1 MRQEPKYS
9 EVELTASAPGT
20 SAVKRPQKLGPMI
33 LVGGISSLGGF
44 LFGYDTGVVSGA
56 MIELKSRSSGLAPRE
71 LTTIEEE
78 LIVSVTVA
86 AAAFGSLFSG
96 LVQQTDFFG
105 RKSAIILGAFVFT
118 LGAALMA
125 IATNLTTI
133 IWGRL
138 IVGIGVGVAAQTVPT
153 YISEMSPPH
162 LRGVF
167 GVVNASMIVFGQVIA
182 SAACC
187 IFASHDLMV
196 GRVDGWRWMLGLGG
210 LPSAL
215 LLVGMLFLPESPR
228 WLVHYARD
236 EHRAFQAMMWL
247 VQDDA
252 FARQELASIRAAVED
267 DGPSKT
273 TSFKRI
279 QRPRVR
285 RALTLGVVLMI
296 VQQGVGINTVMY
308 YSSSIVQMS
317 QSNGVACGTSETQ
330 GVDVSRGRALGSSIG
345 LFGSG
350 RRAADGAT
358 EDTLDANDVSAVCW
372 SAPIASS
379 QLLGTFVG
387 IGLVD
392 RCGRRP
398 LLLWSMVGIC
408 IFLFLLGASFHPT
421 RSMGSLSLASM
432 CAYLFTFGM
441 GLSPIPWVMNA
452 EIYSADVRGI
462 ASGISTSVNWVA
474 NFAVA
479 STFLDLASL
488 LSTNRDCPANHPDG
502 AFWLYGTVGVA
513 GMVWLAIFMPETK
526 GKTLEEIDAVF
537 E

>member
-1 MRQEPKYS
+1 MWWSTMPQEPKYS
-9 EVELTASAPGT
+9 EVELMECAWGT

-44 LFGYDTGVVSGA
+44 LFGFDTGVVSGA
-56 MIELKSRSSGLAPRE
+56 MIELKLRSSGLAPRE
-71 LTTIEEE
+71 LTTSEEE

-105 RKSAIILGAFVFT
+105 RKSAIILGAVVFT

-125 IATNLTTI
+125 IATNLSTMI
-133 IWGRL
+133 CGRL
-138 IVGIGVGVAAQTVPT
+138 IVGIGVGVAAHTVPI

-162 LRGVF
+162 LRGLF
-167 GVVNASMIVFGQVIA
+167 GVVNSLMIVVGQVIA
-182 SAACC
+182 SATCC
-187 IFASHDLMV
+187 LFASLDLMF
-196 GRVDGWRWMLGLGG
+196 GSMDGWRWMLGLGG
-210 LPSAL
+210 LPSVL

-236 EHRAFQAMMWL
+236 EHRAFQATMWL

-252 FARQELASIRAAVED
+252 SACQELDSISAAVEVG
-267 DGPSKT
+267 GPSKIT
-273 TSFKRI
+273 PFKII
-279 QRPRVR
+279 QRPRAR

-330 GVDVSRGRALGSSIG
+330 GVLGSSME

-350 RRAADGAT
+350 RQAADGAT
-358 EDTLDANDVSAVCW
+358 QDTLDANDLSAVCW

-379 QLLGTFVG
+379 QLLGTLVG
-387 IGLVD
+387 IGLID

-398 LLLWSMVGIC
+398 LLLGSMVGTC
-408 IFLFLLGASFHPT
+408 ISLFLLGASFSP
-421 RSMGSLSLASM
+421 RQSSGLLSIVSM
-432 CAYLFTFGM
+432 CTYLFTFGV
-441 GLSPIPWVMNA
+441 GLAPIPWVMNA
-452 EIYSADVRGI
+452 EIHSVDVRGI
-462 ASGISTSVNWVA
+462 ASGISTSVNWVL
-474 NFAVA
+474 NFAA
-479 STFLDLASL
+479 ACSFLDLARL

-526 GKTLEEIDAVF
+526 GKTLEEIDALF